1 MGVMLG
7 VFAVAQLAAA
17 MPARDST
24 YSSRALASFI
34 AQAAE
39 ANRVPPPPLRG
50 YRARVESELSLLLR
64 DTLGRERVAQVE
76 QIAMASAWSRNQSY
90 ELRVVGYR
98 SQTVGVPYS
107 ALSFARSWT
116 LPSLYGDR
124 LSLGVEMAGMTATR
138 RSGRVRP
145 DSVTPAAADT
155 GPTRSPAVV
164 RDRPRGQPLRAVH
177 PLAGDR
183 DRFYRFGGG
192 DTVATLRSHGREIP
206 IVRVHVVPVFDSVA
220 RTTPIGAFEGEID
233 FDATR
238 HQIVRMR
245 GQFVTSRS
253 ASPGQQSMLARLP
266 GLVGVA
272 FVEFV
277 NAEVDGRY
285 WLPAFQRSEFQASF
299 APLGPARSVFRLVSR
314 FADLRVETA
323 GDSAFP
329 ARTNVDTAA
338 AVVEA
343 DSVAGSNSIAPYR
356 RRLTF
361 APADSVSRYGD
372 WVRPLGA
379 ATGEVSASDF
389 DDLAPDVWRVDGPPR
404 VDLMPT
410 KLDEIARFNR
420 VEGGYTGAAIAVRFR
435 NAAPGLT
442 AHAFGGWAWRE
453 ETLRGGGSVA
463 LRRGLWTTNIRAER
477 SLSTTNDFTPPLEG
491 SGVGLAALFA
501 GLDDQDYVDRRVVSA
516 GVARAVRSMETAL
529 LTAEVGIAEDRKETA
544 RLEHGLF
551 GSGRFRFNRG
561 SVNGRYA
568 RGAATLEIHPDVT
581 GIFLQPGV
589 GAELSYEIAR
599 GQLNW
604 QRTELTLA
612 TRAGWR
618 DIVLAGRAQGGMVIG
633 NHPPPQT
640 LFELGGEGVLPGYG
654 YKEFAGDRAA
664 TAGLLAAY
672 TFPLLRRPW
681 RLVRSLVIPGLSP
694 GIASGIQ
701 GGWAEASSAGARAA
715 MSALDPG
722 VSAPCDPQTLA
733 ICVPPISRPT
743 DGVRATVDARLT
755 FFGGMLGVGVARPV
769 DHSAPWRLVFRAGQE
784 F

>member
-24 YSSRALASFI
+24 YSSRALAQFI
-34 AQAAE
+34 AEAAE
-39 ANRVPPPPLRG
+39 ANRIPPPPLRG
-50 YRARVESELSLLLR
+50 YHARVESELSLLLR

-76 QIAMASAWSRNQSY
+76 QIAMAAAWARNQSY

-124 LSLGVEMAGMTATR
+124 LSLGVEMTGMTSTQ
-138 RSGRVRP
+138 RSRRVRP
-145 DSVTPAAADT
+145 DSVTPLPADS
-155 GPTRSPAVV
+155 GPARGGVVV
-164 RDRPRGQPLRAVH
+164 RDRQRVQPLRAVH

-183 DRFYRFGGG
+183 DRFYRFSGG

-206 IVRVHVVPVFDSVA
+206 IARVHVVPVFDSIA

-245 GQFVTSRS
+245 GQFVESRS
-253 ASPGQQSMLARLP
+253 ASAGQQSVLARLP

-314 FADLRVETA
+314 FADLRVETS
-323 GDSAFP
+323 GDSAGSP
-329 ARTNVDTAA
+329 RTNVDTADT
-338 AVVEA
+338 VV
-343 DSVAGSNSIAPYR
+343 DVAGVAGGDSIAPYR

-361 APADSVSRYGD
+361 APADSVSRYGE
-372 WVRPLGA
+372 WARPLGA

-420 VEGGYTGAAIAVRFR
+420 VEGGYTGAAVAVRFR
-435 NAAPGLT
+435 DAAPGLT

-453 ETLRGGGSVA
+453 ETIRGGGSVA
-463 LRRGLWTTNIRAER
+463 LRRGLWTANVRAER
-477 SLSTTNDFTPPLEG
+477 SLTSTNDFTPPLEG
-491 SGVGLAALFA
+491 SGVGLAALIA
-501 GLDDQDYVDRRVVSA
+501 GVDDQDYVDRRVVST
-516 GVARAVRSMETAL
+516 GITRAMRSIETAL
-529 LTAEVGIAEDRKETA
+529 LTAEVGLGEDRRETS

-551 GSGRFRFNRG
+551 GTGRFRFNRG
-561 SVNGRYA
+561 SAEGRYA
-568 RGAATLEIHPDVT
+568 RGVATLELHPDVT
-581 GIFLQPGV
+581 GVFLEPGV

-604 QRTELTLA
+604 QRMELTLA

-618 DIVLAGRAQGGMVIG
+618 EFVLAGRAQGGVVIG
-633 NHPPPQT
+633 SHPPPQT

-654 YKEFAGDRAA
+654 YKEFGGDRAA
-664 TAGLLAAY
+664 TAGFLAAY

-694 GIASGIQ
+694 GIAAGIA
-701 GGWAEASSAGARAA
+701 GGWAEVSSAGARAA
-715 MSALDPG
+715 ISSLDPG
-722 VSAPCDPQTLA
+722 VSASCDPAVLA
-733 ICVPPISRPT
+733 TCVPPISRPT
-743 DGVRATVDARLT
+743 DGIRATVDARLT

-769 DHSAPWRLVFRAGQE
+769 DHPAPWRLVFRAAQE